1 MQYSNEVF
9 DTGVSEIDDIFKQFA
24 DPLDNFEILQE
35 NGETLVTEANAL
47 SPIIN
52 ETQSTNNDPSA
63 ADNDYFTAEADNVLD
78 FSERNPFGEVN
89 K

>member
-1 MQYSNEVF
+1 
-9 DTGVSEIDDIFKQFA
+9 
-24 DPLDNFEILQE
+24 
-35 NGETLVTEANAL
+35 L

-52 ETQSTNNDPSA
+52 EAQTTNNDPSA

-78 FSERNPFGEVN
+78 FSERNPFGEVS